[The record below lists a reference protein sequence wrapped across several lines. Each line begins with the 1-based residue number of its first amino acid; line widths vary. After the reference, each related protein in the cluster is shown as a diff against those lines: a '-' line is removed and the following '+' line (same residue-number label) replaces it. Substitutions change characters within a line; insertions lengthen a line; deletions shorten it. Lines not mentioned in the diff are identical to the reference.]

1 MRNAA
6 SLQPRVL
13 GFSLLRDGLSAS
25 PAFQSLRNSTYAAL
39 ATISAWRIGV
49 MDDRA
54 RREM

>member
-39 ATISAWRIGV
+39 ATITAWRIGI